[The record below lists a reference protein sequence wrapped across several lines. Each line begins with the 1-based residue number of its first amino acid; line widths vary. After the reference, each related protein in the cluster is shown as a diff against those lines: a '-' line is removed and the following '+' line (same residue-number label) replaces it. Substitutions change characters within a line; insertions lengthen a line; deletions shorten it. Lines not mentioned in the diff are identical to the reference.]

1 MTTTMTMVF
10 ENVKNYGASS
20 IHDREILIA
29 LTGVKENVA
38 KDMLDEYGSLMR
50 VCENAPYFEPMLTK
64 RQLQKLSLLNE
75 VIRRKPS
82 DYRGK
87 KVGQPKDIAEILI
100 DMIGYKEKE
109 HFCISILDT
118 KNQIIEIKII
128 SVGNL
133 NASIVHPREVF
144 AEAIKHR
151 ANSIILGHNH
161 PSGDP
166 SPSTEDINITHRLI
180 DAGNILGIK
189 VLDHI
194 IVGGENYISFK
205 KRNII

>member
-1 MTTTMTMVF
+1 MTTTTMVY
-10 ENVKNYGASS
+10 EMVANYGADS

-87 KVGQPKDIAEILI
+87 KVGQPKDIANILI
-100 DMIGYKEKE
+100 NRIGYENKE
-109 HFCISILDT
+109 HFCVAILDT
-118 KNQIIEIKII
+118 KNHIIKIETI
-128 SVGNL
+128 SIGTL

-144 AEAIKHR
+144 VEAIKQR
-151 ANSIILGHNH
+151 ANTIILGHNH
-161 PSGDP
+161 PSGNP
-166 SPSTEDINITHRLI
+166 TPSTEDINLTHKLK
-180 DAGNILGIK
+180 DAGDIIGIK